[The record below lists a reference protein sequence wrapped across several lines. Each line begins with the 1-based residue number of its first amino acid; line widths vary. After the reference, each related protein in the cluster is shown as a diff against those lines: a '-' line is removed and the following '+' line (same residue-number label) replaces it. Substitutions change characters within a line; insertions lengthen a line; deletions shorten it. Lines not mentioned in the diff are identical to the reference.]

1 MGVAAP
7 TLIVGLGW
15 APQRALIASH
25 KIASHV
31 PVVNTGLVA
40 AVHRLLP
47 LAGFSQMV
55 QHNESLHGLW
65 LIACTYINCHK
76 IQNSVQD
83 ALSKL
88 KKVPKIIQEAQ
99 CRQFK
104 SLENAIDDIKTVG
117 PGMDCKG
124 NPRPNL
130 YSGRRQ
136 LYLSLEGPITR
147 TTDYEPG
154 LQARRQDP
162 WYSDGGPDNLAAK
175 LLSLRQEPRHSDGGF
190 WLQLR
195 LGDMRGP
202 APDIPATELHPLRQ
216 DPWPSDGGL
225 APDPATLS
233 CQA

>member
-1 MGVAAP
+1 
-7 TLIVGLGW
+7 
-15 APQRALIASH
+15 
-25 KIASHV
+25 
-31 PVVNTGLVA
+31 
-40 AVHRLLP
+40 
-47 LAGFSQMV
+47 MV
-55 QHNESLHGLW
+55 QYNESLHGLW

-104 SLENAIDDIKTVG
+104 SFENAIDDIKTVG
-117 PGMDCKG
+117 PGMDCKE

-162 WYSDGGPDNLAAK
+162 WHSDGGPDNPAAKLLSLRQGPRHFDGGPDDTAAK

-195 LGDMRGP
+195 LGDTRGP
-202 APDIPATELHPLRQ
+202 APGIPATELHPLRQ
-216 DPWPSDGGL
+216 DPRPSDEEL